1 MPTISELLAAQ
12 QAARQGKPQRP
23 PAASMILKQEA
34 QPSRPSTPTSNPSP
48 RSLSRPSGE
57 AIDMTPVGADEET
70 ATWHKALNAYD
81 STLCLM
87 RDPYE
92 PEVVWLAVRAERPNL
107 PPILIHRLP
116 WVIYDHPHTPRHP
129 NEPF

>member
-1 MPTISELLAAQ
+1 MLTIAERIAAQ
-12 QAARQGKPQRP
+12 QAAKQGKPQRP
-23 PAASMILKQEA
+23 PAASMILKETPTSQ
-34 QPSRPSTPTSNPSP
+34 PSTPISNPSP

-57 AIDMTPVGADEET
+57 GIDMTPVGADAET
-70 ATWHKALNAYD
+70 ATWHQALNAYD
-81 STLCLM
+81 SMLCLM

-92 PEVVWLAVRAERPNL
+92 PEVVWLAVRAERPSL

>member
-1 MPTISELLAAQ
+1 MLTIAEKIAAQ
-12 QAARQGKPQRP
+12 QAEKQGKPTRP
-23 PAASMILKQEA
+23 PAASMILKRDTP
-34 QPSRPSTPTSNPSP
+34 PSSLSSLPSP
-48 RSLSRPSGE
+48 RSLSASVGE
-57 AIDMTPVGADEET
+57 AIDMTPTNADAET
-70 ATWHKALNAYD
+70 ATWHQALNAYD
-81 STLCLM
+81 SMLCLM

-92 PEVVWLAVRAERPNL
+92 PEVVWLAVRADRPSL